1 MQAKHSYNSLNFQNA
16 MFCILSSISILCQNN
31 VVNKLFQGNF
41 CDPTLDINNV
51 CRVIS
56 RITKVALLNN
66 FLSER

>member
-16 MFCILSSISILCQNN
+16 VFCILSSMSILCQNN

-41 CDPTLDINNV
+41 CDPTLYINNV

-56 RITKVALLNN
+56 CITEVALLNN